1 MALSATFKADFT
13 SFYDAVE
20 KAEIALKDFGGG
32 AEKAGQKLNDMAQR
46 FSGQKIVQEA
56 SLMVKA
62 IGGIEG
68 ISKLTEKEIERLGNT
83 TNEAVEKLKKLGKD
97 VPKDLQAVADATKK
111 ADKASIDWM
120 GSLTTLAG
128 AIGVAFSVDAV
139 LGFVGGLFET
149 ASAIKDMSAQWGVST
164 KAVQQWTAAAK
175 GSGVEAKTV
184 GNSVQFMTAQ
194 MAEGSDK
201 YKISLEQL
209 GLSYEKLRKLP
220 LEEQYRQVIEAIRGV
235 EDGTM
240 QLDVAIGLLGPNA
253 KQLMGAIRDGFID
266 AADKQKYMADETIK
280 RLTDAQAKWKS
291 YYEAVTIYSAD
302 AMSAAMGSFERLTK
316 SWGSFFSYA
325 KLAIGLQ
332 TRLPNLIKAGTA
344 EVIALEGKTDSLVD
358 QMLDLGHA
366 TTGTNKPL
374 KSQAQID
381 AELAEKKARA
391 TKAASDAERAQEKL
405 KRETEALT
413 KKLEAE
419 DEKVNDLIDSFGG
432 SGGKGAIGKA
442 EQYLKAISM
451 AIPIEQMSA
460 VAKLDIHKAMDAAIV
475 SYQAAGEMAPKVM
488 YDIWLATKNTT
499 EGVVEFSSKWKNF
512 TDLVKKPLDIDLGP
526 GFKLS
531 DKPDLTP
538 IEKYGTALGRISLA
552 MGEIGR
558 MSGGTFGDIAE
569 AIGGVAGGLDAGA
582 RAAEDF
588 DKAMREF
595 KPGGSTAKGIADV
608 AAAGVVAAASF
619 MQMTEGASVL
629 QSTLTGAA
637 MGAGLAPGPY
647 MAYGAA
653 IGAVVGYIRG
663 INNASGDTVSAL
675 NKMKFHIADAAGGW
689 DALGEAARKAGTSI
703 FDVMNAQTP
712 QDLQYA
718 TEKLGAALEYQATAL
733 DKVKEAA
740 ERYGITIEM
749 LGPAMQRQELDT
761 QAQQLF
767 HDYEILHKAG
777 IEQIAITDRMGD
789 AVSIYVQDA
798 KRMGQEVPIAMK
810 PMLEQFAKSGD
821 LLDENGDAITNLED
835 SGISFA
841 MTMSDGFKAMIEEVK
856 KLTDAIARGLGLAIE
871 EIPQPV
877 IRGRVE
883 WESGA
888 TPDNVPRPNNRPG
901 GGSAPEYA
909 RGTDGFVNFGR
920 GTPVIL
926 HGWEA
931 VVPRGDAASMATVTA
946 GAGGGGGAVAASPI
960 IINAQGA
967 FFDTPGDLQRLASKV
982 EDALNAKHGLTHR
995 RRAS

>member
-1 MALSATFKADFT
+1 MALSATFTANFS
-13 SFYDAVE
+13 SFYDAVD
-20 KAEIALKDFGGG
+20 KAEVKLKDFGAG
-32 AEKAGQKLNDMAQR
+32 AEKAGARLNAMGNQ
-46 FSGQKIVQEA
+46 FSGVKIVQDA
-56 SLMVKA
+56 ALMVKA
-62 IGGIEG
+62 VEEIGGV
-68 ISKLTEKEIERLGNT
+68 SKLTEKELAKLGAT
-83 TNEAVEKLKKLGKD
+83 ANEAVAKMKALGMD
-97 VPKDLQAVADATKK
+97 VPKNLQKIADETKNANK
-111 ADKASIDWM
+111 AGIDWM
-120 GSLTTLAG
+120 GSLTKIAG
-128 AIGVAFSVDAV
+128 AVGIAFSIDAV
-139 LGFVGGLFET
+139 VGFVGSVFDA
-149 ASAIKDMSAQWGVST
+149 ASAVKDLGNQWGFST
-164 KAVQQWTAAAK
+164 DAVQEWTGAARD
-175 GSGVEAKTV
+175 SGISTEALGKSILFV
-184 GNSVQFMTAQ
+184 NEKIE
-194 MAEGSDK
+194 EGSKEYDALLK
-201 YKISLEQL
+201 NIGLSGEAMRKLSQEDAYKIILEKITAITDQTL
-209 GLSYEKLRKLP
+209 
-220 LEEQYRQVIEAIRGV
+220 QY
-235 EDGTM
+235 
-240 QLDVAIGLLGPNA
+240 DVALGLLGPSA
-253 KQLMGAIRDGFID
+253 KQTIGGIRDGLVEAT
-266 AADKQKYMADETIK
+266 AAQDKMSKETIK
-280 RLTDAQAKWKS
+280 ALADAQDEWKKFTDN
-291 YYEAVTIYSAD
+291 VVIYSGNMLRDVMKNSKALF
-302 AMSAAMGSFERLTK
+302 S
-316 SWGSFFSYA
+316 SWGNFLTIMGKGFKAQFTGGNDVKQFVDGLEAAAAASTG
-325 KLAIGLQ
+325 LANALVPVASHGDDVNKGLQ
-332 TRLPNLIKAGTA
+332 TTSAVTAGVKKNTEGLAAA
-344 EVIALEGKTDSLVD
+344 EAARKKGLEDAKRAEEAYTRELKKHDDALDDLV
-358 QMLDLGHA
+358 
-366 TTGTNKPL
+366 N
-374 KSQAQID
+374 
-381 AELAEKKARA
+381 
-391 TKAASDAERAQEKL
+391 
-405 KRETEALT
+405 
-413 KKLEAE
+413 
-419 DEKVNDLIDSFGG
+419 SFGG
-432 SGGKGAIGKA
+432 AGGSGAIGKA
-442 EQYLKAISM
+442 NDYIAALRM

-460 VAKLDIHKAMDAAIV
+460 TAKLNIHKAMDEAIV
-475 SYQAAGEMAPKVM
+475 SYQAAGRMAPKVM

-512 TDLVKKPLDIDLGP
+512 ADIVNTQPIDLGA
-526 GFKLS
+526 GFEMFEAPSLA
-531 DKPDLTP
+531 PL
-538 IEKYGTALGRISLA
+538 ERFGTSIGRISLA

-558 MSGGTFGDIAE
+558 MSGGTFGEIAE

-582 RAAEDF
+582 KAAEDF
-588 DKAMREF
+588 DKAMKEF
-595 KPGGSTAKGIADV
+595 KPGGDTAKGIADV

-619 MQMTEGASVL
+619 LQMTEGASIL

-689 DALGEAARKAGTSI
+689 DALSVAAKNAGTSI
-703 FDVMNAQTP
+703 NDVLNAESP

-740 ERYGITIEM
+740 ERYGITIEE
-749 LGPAMQRQELDT
+749 LGPAMQRQELDK

-767 HDYEILHKAG
+767 YDYGILTKAG
-777 IEQIAITDRMGD
+777 VDAAAVTDKMAESVNAYVSD
-789 AVSIYVQDA
+789 ALA
-798 KRMGQEVPIAMK
+798 MGQEVPIAMK
-810 PMLEQFAKSGD
+810 PMLEQFAKSGQ